1 MPELKNLFI
10 KGKMNKDLDE
20 RLVPQGEYRDALN
33 VSVSYSE
40 GSDVGALQNIL
51 GNTER
56 VKNRTDINVP
66 IDLNTPSTFSTLTFP
81 SGATCIGTVR
91 DTENDKIYWFG
102 TSATADYI
110 AELNPS
116 DNSVDIIL
124 CDTGSILNFSTSN
137 LITGV
142 AVLDGIL
149 YFTDDLNE
157 PRQVDI
163 EYWRGVT
170 GENFTATSS
179 NLSDDRIS
187 LYKKGPLDAPTFE
200 TINQSLRGGA
210 GTLGGAGVTFT
221 KNFFTTEIDDTFTGN
236 FSIDPNYQVGDIIEM
251 KNSFQTEYGEDIE
264 SILRVEITVHSD
276 PGTSFT
282 GKLLSKTSK
291 IEDASV
297 VYTCLLEE
305 EEPLFELKFAKFA
318 YRYKYTNGQFSVMSP
333 FSLPAFIPGDF
344 EYNGQEGYNL
354 GMVNTVR
361 ELKLEGWF
369 TTPATNN
376 YQADIEEIEVLYK
389 DSVSPNVY
397 IVEALKKSGGNFP
410 ATFEVKDEQ
419 IYKAAQSNQILRP
432 FDSIPKKAK
441 ALEITGNRLIFGN
454 YQQNFNVTTNPS
466 FTISAISRTDTTQ
479 SFSIKSGRAY
489 QLGIVGQD
497 KYGRQ
502 TPVFTDTSGV
512 IKIDG
517 SKSDLNLALRV
528 NASFLSLPAELT
540 HYKYYIKEV
549 SNPYYNIC
557 VSNVY
562 EDNKTGYIYC
572 AFPSSETNKVSE
584 DDILILKKQS
594 GDNAYKITSNSKF
607 KVLDKN
613 SEPPNFL
620 ATKEIIA
627 YEATTVKFAHIY
639 GADGIQTTKKAGS
652 TPVPGHNT
660 IQLERAFRPGDDA
673 DADVSSQFVAQC
685 TTGAKVKFKRSGTTN
700 KSNIYTIKSFSIEP
714 DGGQEEVELTFEEQ
728 FGEDVNVIYT
738 SNADNAEYSCQ
749 MEFIKSED
757 DTGNPEY
764 AGKFFVK
771 LNNSSQLKQALIGA
785 FDESSLNT
793 LATTVEFDAFDGT
806 GENRLYWY
814 TRVST
819 STAALGAIT
828 VSNYTLP
835 AGFHV
840 VIQTQENLT
849 DGASD
854 YETDPFAPALVVG
867 NYVRFSGYTALD
879 NNFDNISEYPNYK
892 IVEVITWDDN
902 NRRNYALKFNKLLE
916 YDFPS
921 TGQLDTNT
929 AARQTK
935 FRVDV
940 REPSLEGAKT
950 PINPPVFEIE
960 PEDGVLDIYY
970 ETEKTYPISNL
981 STPTELDL
989 LDYTNCIS
997 FNNGVES
1004 DRIRDDFNAPTI
1016 GKGVRVSTVFEDN
1029 YGEERIKS
1037 GLIFSGIYNGKN
1049 GINRLNQFIIA
1060 ENITEEA
1067 NPIYG
1072 GIQKLNTR
1080 DTDLT
1085 LLCDDKILKVPAR
1098 KDLLFQ
1104 ADGNPQV
1111 TSTDRFLGT
1120 IIPYAGNY
1128 GCQHPESFADHI
1140 YRAYFVDRTRGKVLR
1155 LGGDGITEISNYGMK
1170 DYFKDKLVAETGYMF
1185 GSYDENKDKYNI
1197 SLPVENTVVSFSE
1210 GVNGWP
1216 TRLSFYEMESGIS
1229 LNNMYYTF
1237 KNGKIFSH
1245 DNETRNTF
1253 YGAKTDSEVT
1263 FYLNG
1268 NPGNAKN
1275 FRTLNYQGDSG
1286 WTIKSALDSNSDYFG
1301 ITTDKQTGDVS
1312 SFIEKEGIYYNY
1324 ISGEAQTTKASL
1336 DLKALNVQGLGT
1348 PTSISS
1354 NNATFTDLNNAIQIG
1369 DKVFNNSNSDIRTV
1383 QNISGNTIT
1392 VDAAPAN
1399 AFSYFA
1405 KDNRFNTSGVLG
1417 YYAEITMTNTSTD
1430 KKELYSVGS
1439 EVSLSS

>member
-56 VKNRTDINVP
+56 NGG
-66 IDLNTPSTFSTLTFP
+66 LSFP
-81 SGATCIGTVR
+81 TNSTCIGTVR

-124 CDTGSILNFSTSN
+124 CDTGSILNFSISN

-170 GENFTATSS
+170 ATNFTTST
-179 NLSDDRIS
+179 NLSTDRIS
-187 LYKKGPLDAPTFE
+187 LYKKGPLNAPTFE
-200 TINQSLRGGA
+200 TIDQSLRGGA
-210 GTLGGAGVTFT
+210 GTEGGSAVTFT
-221 KNFFTTEIDDTFTGN
+221 KNFTGVEVDDTFSGN
-236 FSIDPNYQVGDIIEM
+236 FSADPNYQVGDVIVM
-251 KNSFQTEYGEDIE
+251 KNSFSGEFGETIE
-264 SILRVEITVHSD
+264 SVLRIELTVHSAS
-276 PGTSFT
+276 GTSFT
-282 GKLLSKTSK
+282 GKLLSKTPE

-297 VYTCLLEE
+297 AYTCLLEE
-305 EEPLFELKFAKFA
+305 DDPLFELKFAKFS
-318 YRYKYTNGQFSVMSP
+318 YRYKYTNGQFSTMSP
-333 FSLPAFIPGDF
+333 FSLPAFIPGNFKYDA
-344 EYNGQEGYNL
+344 QDGYNL

-361 ELKLEGWF
+361 ELKLQGWF
-369 TTPATNN
+369 TLPASNN
-376 YQADIEEIEVLYK
+376 YQADIEEIEILYK
-389 DSVSPNVY
+389 DSVSSNVY

-419 IYKAAQSNQILRP
+419 IYKAVQSNQILRP
-432 FDSIPKKAK
+432 FDSIPRKAK

-466 FTISAISRTDTTQ
+466 FTVSTISRSDTSQ
-479 SFSIKSGRAY
+479 KFSLKSGRTY
-489 QLGIVGQD
+489 QFGIVYQD
-497 KYGRQ
+497 EYGRQ
-502 TPVFTDTSGV
+502 TPVFTDTTGV
-512 IKIDG
+512 IKIN
-517 SKSDLNLALRV
+517 SANADLNSAFRI
-528 NASFLSLPAELT
+528 STTHTSLPSELT

-557 VSNVY
+557 VSDIY
-562 EDNKTGYIYC
+562 EDTETGYVYC

-594 GDNAYKITSNSKF
+594 GNSAYKIPSNNKF
-607 KVLDKN
+607 KVLDKDAN
-613 SEPPNFL
+613 PPNFL
-620 ATKEIIA
+620 AIKKVPL
-627 YEATTVKFAHIY
+627 YETTFVRFGDIY
-639 GADGIQTTKKAGS
+639 GSATETLIKKPGA
-652 TPVPGHNT
+652 TPVPGFNT
-660 IQLERAFRPGDDA
+660 IFLRRAHRNGDTGDISGPSAAFR
-673 DADVSSQFVAQC
+673 AQC
-685 TTGAKVKFKRSGTTN
+685 TIGAKVRFIRPGTTL
-700 KSNIYTIKSFSIEP
+700 KSNIYVIKTFAEEAGEGEP
-714 DGGQEEVELTFEEQ
+714 EVELTFEEA
-728 FGEDVNVIYT
+728 FGEDVNILYGVG
-738 SNADNAEYSCQ
+738 DNPLLIEAQ
-749 MEFIKSED
+749 IQFIKDEND
-757 DTGNPEY
+757 AGNPKY
-764 AGKFFVK
+764 AGKFFIK
-771 LNNSSQLKQALIGA
+771 LNNSSQLKQALIGE
-785 FDESSLNT
+785 FDESTLNT
-793 LATTVEFDAFDGT
+793 IATTVDVNGVDTT
-806 GENRLYWY
+806 GENRLYNW
-814 TRVST
+814 VNKST
-819 STAALGAIT
+819 STAALGQIT
-828 VSNYTLP
+828 IGPTTIP
-835 AGFHV
+835 AGFHLV
-840 VIQTQENLT
+840 LKTAENIG
-849 DGASD
+849 DEKSD
-854 YETDPFAPALVVG
+854 YHNDPFALSLLQN
-867 NYVRFSGYTALD
+867 NYIRFSGYSALD
-879 NNFDNISEYPNYK
+879 SNFNDISEYPNYK
-892 IVEVITWDDN
+892 LKEAITFDYS
-902 NRRNYALKFNKLLE
+902 NRRYHALKFDSLLE
-916 YDFPS
+916 YDLPS
-921 TGQLDTNT
+921 ISVE
-929 AARQTK
+929 
-935 FRVDV
+935 FVIEV
-940 REPSLEGAKT
+940 REPSLIGRGAQQ
-950 PINPPVFEIE
+950 NLPVFEIE

-970 ETEKTYPISNL
+970 ETEKTYAIAELGNL
-981 STPTELDL
+981 KDL
-989 LDYTNCIS
+989 EYTNCIS

-1029 YGEERIKS
+1029 YGEERVKS
-1037 GLIFSGIYNGKN
+1037 GLIFSGLYNGKN

-1072 GIQKLNTR
+1072 NIQKLNTR

-1085 LLCDDKILKVPAR
+1085 LLCDDAILKVPAR

-1120 IIPYAGNY
+1120 IIPYQGNY

-1216 TRLSFYEMESGIS
+1216 TRLSFHEMESGIS
-1229 LNNMYYTF
+1229 LNNIYYTF
-1237 KNGKIFSH
+1237 KDGKIFSH

-1253 YGAKTDSEVT
+1253 YGTKTDPEVT

-1286 WTIKSALDSNSDYFG
+1286 WTATNIS
-1301 ITTDKQTGDVS
+1301 TDKQTGNIS
-1312 SFIEKEGIYYNY
+1312 SFVEKESIYYNY
-1324 ISGEAQTTKASL
+1324 ISGETQATKADL

-1348 PTSISS
+1348 PTSISV
-1354 NNATFTDLNNAIQIG
+1354 NNATFAELPSSLQPG
-1369 DKVFNNSNSDIRTV
+1369 DKIYNNSNNNIRTV
-1383 QNISGNTIT
+1383 QSISGNTIT
-1392 VDAAPAN
+1392 LDAAPVN

-1405 KDNRFNTSGVLG
+1405 KDNKFNTSGVLG
-1417 YYAEITMTNTSTD
+1417 YYADITMTNTATT